1 MITGRF
7 CPDSPEEGYEKQQII
22 GLCPEEHIL
31 IFDLQRHVDTA
42 GINTCNSS
50 YAPWPNCGRSD
61 RRKKLCHLPKATCID
76 GLGLC
81 TPWCPWLFPGV

>member
-31 IFDLQRHVDTA
+31 ISDFEKQKKEKAKRQ
-42 GINTCNSS
+42 IN
-50 YAPWPNCGRSD
+50 
-61 RRKKLCHLPKATCID
+61 
-76 GLGLC
+76 
-81 TPWCPWLFPGV
+81 